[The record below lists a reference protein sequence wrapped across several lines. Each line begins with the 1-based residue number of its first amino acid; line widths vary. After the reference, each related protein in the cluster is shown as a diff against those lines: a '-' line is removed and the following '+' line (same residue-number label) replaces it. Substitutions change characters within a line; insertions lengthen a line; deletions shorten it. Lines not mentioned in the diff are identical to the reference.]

1 MGRLHPHADG
11 CVLIGTTGN
20 PTMYA
25 QEWLAR
31 TPISQAEQR
40 RTSDTL
46 RTNGSGGS
54 RDLVSNERLYAE
66 SAGLPAPQSRR
77 GGRQH
82 QTSNATEQDTT
93 SPKFQ
98 ARCRVGRPAIVRT
111 YCSKR
116 RSPRI
121 AAATMAVMSPR
132 K

>member
-1 MGRLHPHADG
+1 VLVGRTHDTIISVGQLDR
-11 CVLIGTTGN
+11 
-20 PTMYA
+20 
-25 QEWLAR
+25 EE
-31 TPISQAEQR
+31 PIA
-40 RTSDTL
+40 
-46 RTNGSGGS
+46 S
-54 RDLVSNERLYAE
+54 RSKASASTNERLYAE